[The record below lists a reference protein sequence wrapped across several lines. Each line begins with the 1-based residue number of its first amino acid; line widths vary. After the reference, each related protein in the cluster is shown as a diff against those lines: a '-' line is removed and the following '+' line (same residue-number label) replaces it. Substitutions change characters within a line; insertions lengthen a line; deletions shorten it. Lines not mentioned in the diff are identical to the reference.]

1 MPNIVLEYSSNVSE
15 AIDFAD
21 LFAAIQKIMH
31 EVGSINLDNCK
42 SRAVEME
49 RFHIGD
55 GHPSNAFVQ
64 LSVAFLAGRS
74 SDTKQQIGNACLAQ
88 LKQFYE
94 KSIARLDLQI
104 TVEITDIQRDN
115 YFKYP
120 EGTFTV
126 Q

>member
-15 AIDFAD
+15 VIDFAD
-21 LFAAIQKIMH
+21 LFAAIHKVMH

-42 SRAVEME
+42 SRAVEIGK
-49 RFHIGD
+49 FHIGD

-74 SDTKQQIGNACLAQ
+74 NKTKQQIGNACLVQ

-94 KSIARLDLQI
+94 KSMARLDLQI
-104 TVEITDIQRDN
+104 TVEIADIQRGN

>member
-15 AIDFAD
+15 TIDFAE
-21 LFAAIQKIMH
+21 FFTSIHQVMH
-31 EVGSINLDNCK
+31 EVGSIKLDNCK
-42 SRAVEME
+42 SRAVEIE
-49 RFHIGD
+49 KFHIGD

-74 SDTKQQIGNACLAQ
+74 NQTKQKIGDACLAL
-88 LKQFYE
+88 LKQFYQN
-94 KSIARLDLQI
+94 SIARLDLQM
-104 TVEITDIQRDN
+104 TVEIADIQREN

>member
-1 MPNIVLEYSSNVSE
+1 MPNIVLEYTSNVSE
-15 AIDFAD
+15 TIDFSEFLAS
-21 LFAAIQKIMH
+21 IHKVMH

-42 SRAVEME
+42 SRAVEIE
-49 RFHIGD
+49 KFHIGD

-74 SDTKQQIGNACLAQ
+74 NETKQQIGNACLVQ

-94 KSIARLDLQI
+94 KSMARLDLQI
-104 TVEITDIQRDN
+104 TVEIVDIQREN